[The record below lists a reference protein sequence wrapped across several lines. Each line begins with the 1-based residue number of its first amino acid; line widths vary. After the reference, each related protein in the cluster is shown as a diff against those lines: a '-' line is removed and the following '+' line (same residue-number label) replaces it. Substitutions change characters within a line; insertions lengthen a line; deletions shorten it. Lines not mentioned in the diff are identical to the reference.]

1 VLEKLLADQIRAH
14 GQKNVL
20 QGKAFADKLEEAITR
35 YQSRALT
42 TVQVIEHLIEL
53 AREIND
59 ARPPD
64 GMSDEEYA
72 LY

>member
-1 VLEKLLADQIRAH
+1 
-14 GQKNVL
+14 
-20 QGKAFADKLEEAITR
+20 LEEAITR